1 MNHFII
7 FATLYYSFAG
17 IAQLVE
23 HQLPKLRAAGSNPV
37 SRSNNKKAV
46 ITAFLLFTQ
55 TDPDSSGGGMC
66 K

>member
-1 MNHFII
+1 
-7 FATLYYSFAG
+7 
-17 IAQLVE
+17 
-23 HQLPKLRAAGSNPV
+23 
-37 SRSNNKKAV
+37 V